1 MCVDDHLPRPIFDS
15 SPPLFDFVVVLGV
28 AAAAR
33 AIIIFVD
40 VVGIWGWPNC
50 SKRRWWWRSAARCT
64 RRVRWHRWPMPIRN
78 WFVRCRFHTVA
89 RWRVYY
95 ALMTVPN
102 RRTEKRLW
110 LRQLWLLWPPLLLLL
125 VFVVTE
131 TTKKYTMQYGR
142 INFHLLLLAHWLAGR
157 YNPMSQSR
165 AKTHTNT
172 RTQFDT
178 IIKDLQ
184 KSRFSF
190 RVLMQFRNGLFF
202 YQREYSTADGI
213 HAQSRKFQLWRKTR
227 TLGLAPIKNILNQCC
242 TLYG

>member
-1 MCVDDHLPRPIFDS
+1 
-15 SPPLFDFVVVLGV
+15 
-28 AAAAR
+28 
-33 AIIIFVD
+33 
-40 VVGIWGWPNC
+40 
-50 SKRRWWWRSAARCT
+50 
-64 RRVRWHRWPMPIRN
+64 
-78 WFVRCRFHTVA
+78 
-89 RWRVYY
+89 
-95 ALMTVPN
+95 MTVPN

-110 LRQLWLLWPPLLLLL
+110 LRQLWLLWPPLLLLLL

-202 YQREYSTADGI
+202 LPTRIFHCG
-213 HAQSRKFQLWRKTR
+213 RNTR
-227 TLGLAPIKNILNQCC
+227 TEPKISTLTENTHTRIC
-242 TLYG
+242 TN